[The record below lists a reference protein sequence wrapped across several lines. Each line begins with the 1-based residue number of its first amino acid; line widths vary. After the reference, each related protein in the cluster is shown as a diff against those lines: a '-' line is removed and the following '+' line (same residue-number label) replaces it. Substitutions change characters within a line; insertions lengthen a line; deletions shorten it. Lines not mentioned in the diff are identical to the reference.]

1 MNARALLRLL
11 AGGLGALAL
20 IIGPLSTPEAT
31 AASRYK
37 LTISASATTTT
48 TDKSVKLAA
57 TFTYRGK
64 AVKKA
69 TALLQYKSGTKWKTE
84 KKVTVT
90 KGKASTSVKH
100 SAMTRTYRWYVKG
113 KATSKSVAIRFI
125 KPAPSPTAVVTPSPS
140 PATPSPTPT
149 PTAAVPPSN
158 FTISGSGAGHGA
170 GMSQYGAY
178 QMARSG
184 KTTAEILQ
192 YYYQGSRVGSAPS
205 SQPYPERLKVQ
216 IIGPSP
222 DALTSVKVTIAGSEF
237 ALADG
242 SGTALGSYPAGSVT
256 LSVAGSTVQAKVG
269 TSTLSAARLKLT
281 WNNIGTVSVPGAHG
295 LYRYGN
301 LQATVIDGKLNIVN
315 QLAMNSE
322 YLYGIEEMPASWGK
336 AGGAAALQ
344 AQVVAARSYLIVQ
357 LRRIPEAQRGADGG
371 KAGCD
376 CHVYDDS
383 RNQNFTGWKNAAD
396 KQPWRDAVDAVT
408 PGGDPKVLLDSAG
421 RIAETVYYAR
431 SGTQPGAGTGANES
445 VWGST
450 AITYLRHVDDPYS
463 ATAPGDAYRT
473 WQVTIT
479 QAKMASIFG
488 MSKVASVTISERYPG
503 GLVKSLTAV
512 DSAGQTKTVTKTSSA
527 WTSALGVK
535 APWLTSI
542 SGN

>member
-11 AGGLGALAL
+11 AGGFGALAL
-20 IIGPLSTPEAT
+20 IIGPLGTPEAT
-31 AASRYK
+31 AASRYQLK
-37 LTISASATTTT
+37 MSASATVTT

-64 AVKKA
+64 VVKKA

-84 KKVTVT
+84 KKVTLT

-100 SAMTRTYRWYVKG
+100 SATTRTYRWYVKG
-113 KATSKSVAIRFI
+113 KATSKSVVIRFV
-125 KPAPSPTAVVTPSPS
+125 KPAPI
-140 PATPSPTPT
+140 TPSPTPT
-149 PTAAVPPSN
+149 ATVPPSN
-158 FTISGSGAGHGA
+158 FTISGSGAGHGV

-192 YYYQGSRVGSAPS
+192 YYYQGTQLGSAPA
-205 SQPYPERLKVQ
+205 SQPYPDRLKVQ

-242 SGTALGSYPAGSVT
+242 SGTALGSYSAGSVT
-256 LSVAGSTVQAKVG
+256 LSVAGNKVQAKVG

-295 LYRYGN
+295 LYRHGN

-357 LRRIPEAQRGADGG
+357 LRRIPEAQRGPDGG
-371 KAGCD
+371 KPGCD

-383 RNQNFTGWKNAAD
+383 RNQNFTGWKNATD
-396 KQPWRDAVDAVT
+396 KQPWRDAVDTVT
-408 PGGDPKVLLDSAG
+408 PGGAPKVLLDSAG

-431 SGTQPGAGTGANES
+431 SGIQQGAGTGSNES
-445 VWGST
+445 VWGGT
-450 AITYLRHVDDPYS
+450 AITYLRPVDDPYS
-463 ATAPGDAYRT
+463 AAAPGDAYRS

-488 MSKVASVTISERYPG
+488 LTKVTSVTISDRYPG
-503 GLVKSLTAV
+503 GLVKSLTAL

-542 SGN
+542 TGA